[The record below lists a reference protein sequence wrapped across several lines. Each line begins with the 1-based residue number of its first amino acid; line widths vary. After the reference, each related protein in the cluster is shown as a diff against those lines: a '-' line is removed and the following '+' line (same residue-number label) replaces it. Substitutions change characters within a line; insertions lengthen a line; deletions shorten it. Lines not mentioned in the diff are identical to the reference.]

1 MSSADKLLNVLGLYT
16 VDRSVWSAEEAAA
29 ELGVSMSTAYRYFNA
44 LVARGLLDRVTRNRY
59 VLGPAFIEFDFK
71 IRSADPILKI
81 AQPVMSDLLRNAGGN
96 AAVLLCR
103 LYRQRVMC
111 IHQETNRPGEDISS
125 YERGRPRPMVR
136 GATSKIILAHLPPR
150 ALAGIWRDHRA
161 EIAASGLGKT
171 LEEFRAA
178 LKLLRRNGFC
188 VTRGEVDGGR
198 IGIAA
203 PIFDGNNRIVGSL
216 SIVVLASETSDRVI
230 SRLAALVV
238 AATREIVWTI
248 KATPAAPV
256 AAAGPTAKNKRRT
269 A

>member
-16 VDRSVWSAEEAAA
+16 VDRSVWCAEEAAA

-59 VLGPAFIEFDFK
+59 VLGPAFIEYDFK
-71 IRSADPILKI
+71 IRSADPILKV
-81 AQPVMSDLLRNAGGN
+81 AQPVMSDLLRNAGGP

-111 IHQETNRPGEDISS
+111 IHQETNRPGEQISS

-136 GATSKIILAHLPPR
+136 GATSKIILAHLSPR
-150 ALAGIWRDHRA
+150 ALAAIWRDHRA
-161 EIAASGLGKT
+161 EIAEAGLGST
-171 LEEFRAA
+171 LDEFRAA

-203 PIFDGNNRIVGSL
+203 PIFDGSDRIVGSL
-216 SIVVLASETSDRVI
+216 SIVVLAAETSDRVI

-248 KATPAAPV
+248 R
-256 AAAGPTAKNKRRT
+256 AGPAPGAVVGTAADGRRRR

>member
-16 VDRSVWSAEEAAA
+16 VNRAVWSAEDAAA
-29 ELGVSMSTAYRYFNA
+29 ALGVSMSTAYRYFNA

-59 VLGPAFIEFDFK
+59 VLGPAFIEYDWQ
-71 IRSADPILKI
+71 IRSGDPILKI
-81 AQPVMSDLLRNAGGN
+81 AQPVMSDLLRNAGGP

-111 IHQETNRPGEDISS
+111 IHQETNRPAETISS

-136 GATSKIILAHLPPR
+136 GATSKIILAHLSPR
-150 ALAGIWRDHRA
+150 ALAGIWHDHRD
-161 EIAASGLGKT
+161 EIAEAGLGAT
-171 LEEFRAA
+171 LEDFRAS
-178 LKLLRRNGFC
+178 LKALRRNGFC

-203 PIFDGNNRIVGSL
+203 PMFDGGNRIVGSL
-216 SIVVLASETSDRVI
+216 SFVVLAAETSDRLI

-248 KATPAAPV
+248 LATPEPGIV
-256 AAAGPTAKNKRRT
+256 ADKPNRRS